1 MALINTASYANAL
14 KATTGGDKWAGT
26 NYHQDAIDAAKAGD
40 WDSVKNSLAL
50 RETKTKEQ
58 GNNRG
63 KTSAEIY
70 SELWDQYGK
79 DAELEEMTAQLKELY
94 GQNGVYAQALAQ
106 QQAANQAGVQK
117 AVGSLEAQKKSTDQS
132 YANMFKQLYLDKMKA
147 KKNIGQQMAAQG
159 LTGGAAESTLL
170 SLNTGYEDALRQGE
184 QGRITAQDELDKAI
198 TDARLTGDIT
208 DAQLAADNAKERAN
222 SYAGVLQNL
231 INRYDT
237 LNASQTAADREDAS
251 NAKAYAYQ
259 TVMQIL
265 QGGNMASDDLLN
277 SAGISKTDAAAI
289 VAAANRKAAGTTPKV
304 DLGTTSEEEKVI
316 AAISALTQGTEDP
329 LDVSEI
335 RALWKAGYDFSEYS
349 SYIPSLAN
357 YYGSV
362 KNAAAVEADI
372 AELIRDGTTRD
383 EVNDAI
389 WVAINNG
396 WISDSE
402 AAALRTKYLH

>member
-1 MALINTASYANAL
+1 MALINTSSYANAL
-14 KATTGGDKWAGT
+14 KATTGNSGGDKWTGT
-26 NYHQDAIDAAKAGD
+26 NYHQDAIDAAKKGD
-40 WDSVKNSLAL
+40 WDTVRDRLAL
-50 RETKTKEQ
+50 RETKTNEQ

-70 SELWDQYGK
+70 SELWNQYGK
-79 DAELEEMTAQLKELY
+79 NAELEEMTAQLKELY
-94 GQNGVYAQALAQ
+94 GQNGAYAQALAQ
-106 QQAANQAGVQK
+106 QQAASQAGVQK

-170 SLNTGYEDALRQGE
+170 GLNTGYEDALRQGE

-198 TDARLTGDIT
+198 TDARLSGDIT
-208 DAQLAADNAKERAN
+208 NAQLAADNAKERAN
-222 SYAGVLQNL
+222 SYASVLQNL

-237 LNASQTAADREDAS
+237 LDARQTAADREDAS

-259 TVMQIL
+259 TAMQIL

-289 VAAANRKAAGTTPKV
+289 VAVANRKAVSAPVEKSY
-304 DLGTTSEEEKVI
+304 TSAQAEVALR
-316 AAISALTQGTEDP
+316 AALNGDR
-329 LDVSEI
+329 SESVKTI
-335 RALWKAGYDFSEYS
+335 VES
-349 SYIPSLAN
+349 
-357 YYGSV
+357 YYGLPLENVLGAYSGSV
-362 KNAAAVEADI
+362 NNAESVEADI
-372 AELIRDGTTRD
+372 AELIRGGTTK
-383 EVNDAI
+383 EVVSNVIWSAI
-389 WVAINNG
+389 ENG